1 MKPCLRPLLPIGV
14 SLLVL
19 GIIAAGCDGDG
30 ELTLEEYFGQ
40 LEALK
45 EETDAQ
51 TEALGVPEEQES
63 DSEEE
68 QIEAFRES
76 FEGSVRIFT
85 DFVDALD
92 DIDPPAEVEGPH
104 EESVAAGRELV
115 DTFQDFI
122 DGMADVESTSELD
135 AVFEEEGPGFEA
147 ASDRFDNACFAL
159 EEIADANGIAFDL
172 ECDDEE

>member
-1 MKPCLRPLLPIGV
+1 MKLRLRLLLPIGV

-19 GIIAAGCDGDG
+19 GINAAGCDGDD

-40 LEALK
+40 VEALD
-45 EETDAQ
+45 EEATAQ
-51 TEALGVPEEQES
+51 TEALGFPEEQEFA
-63 DSEEE
+63 SEEE
-68 QIEAFRES
+68 QIEAFREF

-85 DFVDALD
+85 DLVDALD

-104 EESVAAGRELV
+104 EEAVAAGTELV
-115 DTFQDFI
+115 DTFQDLT
-122 DGMADVESTSELD
+122 DRMADVESTSELE
-135 AVFEEEGPGFEA
+135 ALFEEDDPEVEA

-159 EEIADANGIAFDL
+159 EDIADANGIAFDL